1 MACGK
6 RGSLN
11 LRNIVHAGLMNTFL
25 YCEYQKFIKKSF
37 MQLVTFSGN
46 ILDYRNVYLFDNKFI
61 LNKQLT
67 QKKI

>member
-25 YCEYQKFIKKSF
+25 YCEYQKFIKESF
-37 MQLVTFSGN
+37 VQLVTFSGN